1 VNIAQL
7 RDTIVTLLSASPNLI
22 GSYTLP
28 NGTTIPAIYV
38 VGQKSVPTEWKAT
51 GLEVII
57 RQYPE
62 LLPEAGVGIVSVLQ
76 QWEVMVAQY
85 NPDGKEIATAMDR
98 MVRRF
103 PDARVSFMPGNDI
116 AYERCR
122 FLIPDMTIR
131 RLYPGP

>member
-1 VNIAQL
+1 MNIAQL

-51 GLEVII
+51 GLEVTI

-76 QWEVMVAQY
+76 QWEVMVVQY

-103 PDARVSFMPGNDI
+103 PDAGVRFSPGDDI

-122 FLIPDMTIR
+122 FIIPDMTIR

>member
-1 VNIAQL
+1 VDIAQL
-7 RDTIVTLLSASPNLI
+7 RDTIVSLLSASPNLI

-28 NGTTIPAIYV
+28 NGTMIPAIYV

-51 GLEVII
+51 GLEVTI

-76 QWEVMVAQY
+76 QWEIMVVQY
-85 NPDGKEIATAMDR
+85 NPDGKEIATVMDR